1 MYVKFTAC
9 PRYYFLSKYTVFTH
23 ALHNYLNYPKNR
35 VDVIEFT
42 YKKLIVFEE
51 KNCQMLEYD
60 KIVNMYILLK

>member
-51 KNCQMLEYD
+51 KKLPNA
-60 KIVNMYILLK
+60 